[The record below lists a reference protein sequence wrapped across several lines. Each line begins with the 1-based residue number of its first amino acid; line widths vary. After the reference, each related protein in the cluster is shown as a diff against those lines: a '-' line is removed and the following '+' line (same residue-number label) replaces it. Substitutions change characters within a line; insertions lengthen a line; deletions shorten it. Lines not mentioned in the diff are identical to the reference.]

1 MARAAEMSIELMLAL
16 AWGERRVWPQSI
28 PSAQRSD
35 ENANMPRTFGTP
47 SGLGA
52 LVPTRGAWVLGGVSV
67 WDMIVFELIIFGVW
81 WLVLLCKVAK

>member
-1 MARAAEMSIELMLAL
+1 MERMLAR

-35 ENANMPRTFGTP
+35 ENANMPRTLGTP

-52 LVPTRGAWVLGGVSV
+52 LVPTLGTWVLGGVRV
-67 WDMIVFELIIFGVW
+67 WDMIVLG
-81 WLVLLCKVAK
+81 